1 MSKILRVALPIAL
14 IVMVYTR
21 EPMGTL
27 FGYNAFSLIPLPIW
41 LLLLVTLG
49 GANAASAFVL
59 VRTESARHL
68 AFWGLTLKV
77 CFLPI
82 FLVNLFV
89 VVMTGQELSF
99 TPAALVL
106 GLALIIPYTVLSFAL
121 MIVSSCYGLAATIR
135 ARNEHLIS
143 PETAKKYMHG
153 HAIPI
158 DDLVS
163 SIRLYLLLRRLD
175 GAAPTNAQ
183 DTNQLSRTLIV
194 AQPVPLID
202 NTVTTRAPRAS
213 RIPWPTV
220 VSLAASF
227 CFVVTAYAGGP
238 FTMAFPSP
246 FPTLRIDVWPFVMLV
261 YATATV
267 ACTHFSRNTRT
278 PRELAF
284 WGLVIKLCFF
294 PFFLVTSLIILVL
307 GPYMVAPGGPAPQAF
322 ILFPVFLGSYIIMI
336 VTSTHGFAAIARA
349 RDEQLISHETAKQ
362 YKRGHAI
369 PIADLLSSIRL
380 YMLLRRLDSTAPTN
394 AQGT

>member
-1 MSKILRVALPIAL
+1 MSKILRVVLPIAL
-14 IVMVYTR
+14 IVVVYAR

-41 LLLLVTLG
+41 LLLLVALG
-49 GANAASAFVL
+49 GANAACAFRL

-89 VVMTGQELSF
+89 VVMTGQQLSF
-99 TPAALVL
+99 SPEALVF
-106 GLALIIPYTVLSFAL
+106 GLVLIIPYAVLSCAL
-121 MIVSSCYGLAATIR
+121 MVVSSCYGFAAITR
-135 ARNEHLIS
+135 ARNEQLIS
-143 PETAKKYMHG
+143 HETAKKYIHG

-158 DDLVS
+158 ADLVS
-163 SIRLYLLLRRLD
+163 SIRLYPLLRRLN
-175 GAAPTNAQ
+175 GTVPTNAQ
-183 DTNQLSRTLIV
+183 GTNQPSYTLNV
-194 AQPVPLID
+194 AQPVPLFD
-202 NTVTTRAPRAS
+202 NTVTTNGHGAS

-220 VSLAASF
+220 ASLAASF

-246 FPTLRIDVWPFVMLV
+246 FPMLRIDIWPLVMIAF
-261 YATATV
+261 ATATV

-284 WGLVIKLCFF
+284 WGILIKLSFL
-294 PFFLVTSLIILVL
+294 PFFLTTSLIILYL
-307 GPYMVAPGGPAPQAF
+307 GPYVLAPGGPAPQVL
-322 ILFPVFLGSYIIMI
+322 ILLPVLLGSYIIMI
-336 VTSTHGFAAIARA
+336 VTSSHGFAAIIRA
-349 RDEQLISHETAKQ
+349 RNEQLISPETAKK

-380 YMLLRRLDSTAPTN
+380 YMLLRRVDSAIPTN
-394 AQGT
+394 A

>member
-106 GLALIIPYTVLSFAL
+106 GLALIIPYTVLSFVL

-246 FPTLRIDVWPFVMLV
+246 PPPPRIDVWPFVMLV

-267 ACTHFSRNTRT
+267 ACTHSSRNTRT
-278 PRELAF
+278 PRELTF
-284 WGLVIKLCFF
+284 WGLVIKLCFL
-294 PFFLVTSLIILVL
+294 PFFLVTSLIILFL

-380 YMLLRRLDSTAPTN
+380 YMLLRRLDSAAPTN